1 MKAIRDAQR
10 RQPWDKPFR
19 GTPDRRVVSLD
30 EDYEVEQL
38 ISSYMQSRNL
48 SDAKVRPKLRELL
61 GRYQRSEQSRA
72 RDKIEAWLDQNFQP

>member
-1 MKAIRDAQR
+1 MNAMRKAQR
-10 RQPWDKPFR
+10 RQAWDKPLR
-19 GTPDRRVVSLD
+19 GAPDRRTVSLK
-30 EDYEVEQL
+30 ENYEVEQL
-38 ISSYMQSRNL
+38 ISSFMQSRNL